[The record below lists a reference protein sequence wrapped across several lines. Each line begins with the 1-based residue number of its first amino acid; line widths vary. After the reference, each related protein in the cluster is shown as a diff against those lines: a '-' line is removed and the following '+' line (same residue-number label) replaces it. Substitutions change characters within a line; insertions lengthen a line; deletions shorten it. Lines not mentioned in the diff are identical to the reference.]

1 VSKAQVTMGRLWRDW
16 IDGKRAAGL
25 LCAAALAAAIGCEKT
40 AAPHARSLRFRGNNS
55 DVYLNSVAATLN
67 DLPDAL
73 DLELLPAQPI
83 LTASSSKDGKEVRA
97 ICGRN
102 PQSPDGPFNFLQAV
116 DGNANFA
123 TIQVQPG
130 DIVRYY
136 VNVDADAAER
146 NIEQR
151 TALELRVRRL
161 DAQDPENALI
171 IEGGLSGPALVP
183 QRIEIWR
190 YSDKR
195 MDAIRSMMKVYEVFR
210 RPPAGWEPS
219 PDLAALRQIV
229 ERGNQW
235 LRNQLVDDGEDS
247 WRIEPLLAGLPEEL
261 RSAKGVAELITPDAQ
276 RNGVFADWEGRL
288 LEQAVWSRDIA
299 QWARGDALADLD
311 AVTSLFDWTVRNVQ
325 LDLPGDGPT
334 MISHPWQALVY
345 GHGTAEHRAWV
356 FAELC
361 RQQGIDVVILKP
373 TAGADGQPAPLL
385 AGALVDGQVY
395 LFDPQLG
402 LPIGG
407 RAAAVA
413 TLAEAAE
420 NDDLLRAFDISGELT
435 YPLTA
440 AQLDRVDALIVAS
453 PLQLARRSAL
463 LEAALEG
470 EEFVKLTAN
479 ANALGEQLA
488 EQPHIAAVR
497 LWERPFQ
504 AVADEFGLKPS
515 VRQQAAAE
523 FEPFAQRPLLWK
535 ARVLHFQGNKD
546 VRAEERSDPLA
557 QPRSGHQDAPKLYQD
572 RTVRPSDDVLA
583 TLDATK
589 REVYEA
595 AKAASSYWLGLLIYD
610 RGDYEIASSWLGD
623 RTLEREPKGKWA
635 PGARYNLARAYDKL
649 GRTDE
654 AVKLLE
660 ATPESD
666 PQRIGNLVLAKQLVA
681 KAEATVEAER
691 GGEVE

>member
-1 VSKAQVTMGRLWRDW
+1 MRRLW
-16 IDGKRAAGL
+16 GNGL
-25 LCAAALAAAIGCEKT
+25 KGRRVAVALCGLIAVAAIGCEKT
-40 AAPHARSLRFRGNNS
+40 AAPRPRSLRFRGDNS
-55 DVYLNSVAATLN
+55 DVYLDSVAATLN
-67 DLPDAL
+67 DLPSAL

-102 PQSPDGPFNFLQAV
+102 PQTPDGPFNFLQAV

-171 IEGGLSGPALVP
+171 IEGGLSGPSLQP

-235 LRNQLVDDGEDS
+235 LRSQLNNDGDGP
-247 WRIEPLLAGLPEEL
+247 WRLEPLLVGLPEGL

-276 RNGVFADWEGRL
+276 KNGVFADWEGRL

-299 QWARGDALADLD
+299 QWARGDALSDLD
-311 AVTSLFDWTVRNVQ
+311 AVTRLFDWTVRNVQ
-325 LDLPGDGPT
+325 LDPPGDGPT
-334 MISHPWQALVY
+334 VISHPWQALAY

-361 RQQGIDVVILKP
+361 RQQGIDVAILQAA
-373 TAGADGQPAPLL
+373 AGAEGEPAPLL
-385 AGALVDGQVY
+385 AGALIGGEIY
-395 LFDPQLG
+395 LFDPRVG
-402 LPIGG
+402 LPIPGG
-407 RAAAVA
+407 AAAVA
-413 TLAEAAE
+413 TLAEAAK
-420 NDDLLRAFDISGELT
+420 NDELLRAFDVGDQLS
-435 YPLTA
+435 YPLNA

-479 ANALGEQLA
+479 AGALGEELA
-488 EQPHIAAVR
+488 KQPHISAVS
-497 LWERPFQ
+497 LWQRPFQ

-557 QPRSGHQDAPKLYQD
+557 QPRSGHQEAPKLYQD
-572 RTVRPSDDVLA
+572 RTVRPSDEVLA

-595 AKAASSYWLGLLIYD
+595 AKAESSYWLGLLIYD

-623 RTLEREPKGKWA
+623 RTLEREPQGKWA

-666 PQRIGNLVLAKQLVA
+666 PQRLGNLVLAKQIVA
-681 KAEATVEAER
+681 RAKATVEAER
-691 GGEVE
+691 GGDAE